1 MGQMKK
7 IALILSGLVHQ
18 GCALETVLQELGHR
32 VERTVVDACHEF
44 ARWSDLELA
53 ILNQPENPAQIAA
66 AVETI
71 RGRSQAKI
79 LHYARVDQE
88 EQIVASLQAG
98 ADHVVPTTVPERVA
112 ASMVRALSRERGAER
127 AIVRSGPLEVDTLG
141 YQVKAEGERVLLT
154 LTEFKILAILAKN
167 AARAVDREELR
178 KTLSSD
184 GYVMAR
190 RMIDYHILGLRKR
203 LGRHGALVKTVR
215 GVGYRLG

>member
-1 MGQMKK
+1 MTK

-18 GCALETVLQELGHR
+18 GCALESALIDCGHR
-32 VERTVVDACHEF
+32 VERAALSGPHDF

-53 ILNQPENPAQIAA
+53 VLNQPEHPVEIVSAI
-66 AVETI
+66 ETI

-98 ADHVVPTTVPERVA
+98 ADHLVPTTVPERVA
-112 ASMVRALSRERGAER
+112 ASVIRALGRPRGNGER
-127 AIVRSGPLEVDTLG
+127 AVVKAGPLEVDTLG
-141 YQVKAEGERVLLT
+141 YQVRAQGERVLLT

-167 AARAVDREELR
+167 ATRAVDREELR
-178 KTLSSD
+178 KSLSSD

-203 LGRHGALVKTVR
+203 LGRHGTMVKTVR